1 MIGSLSQAHRIR
13 EQLLNRQSGKW
24 LLTQNN
30 PNEFEYYMVA
40 FELLKS
46 DLSTSKYFVFP
57 VNPTSIEFNDTALTK
72 VIKTA
77 GGVSVM
83 KNSQFNIKEI
93 SLTGSF
99 GRSFKVLIGSDFK
112 NLHSVFQDQDGI
124 VNKSKSLGKG
134 VLDNFSSSVKTGYGC
149 TKILEDILDQSNQ
162 RDEYGG
168 SHFLIFYN
176 LAFNQKY
183 FVEFESKT
191 FSQSVESNM
200 IWNYNI
206 RLNVIANSD
215 DFLTDK
221 SDLKSTKQLVI
232 DKEIQQNAN
241 TVYSKVSN
249 VLNKTYNS
257 IFF

>member
-24 LLTQNN
+24 LLSQDN

-72 VIKTA
+72 VTKTA

-83 KNSQFNIKEI
+83 KNSQFNIKDI
-93 SLTGSF
+93 SLSGNF
-99 GRSFKVLIGSDFK
+99 GKSFKVLIGSDFRD
-112 NLHSVFQDQDGI
+112 LHSAFKDQNGI
-124 VNKSKSLGKG
+124 GDKVKTAGKG
-134 VLDNFSSSVKTGYGC
+134 ILDSFSSSVKTGYGC

-162 RDEYGG
+162 KDEYGG

-191 FSQSVESNM
+191 FTQNVESNM

-206 RLNVIANSD
+206 RLNVVANSD

-221 SDLKSTKQLVI
+221 ADLKSTKQLVV

-249 VLNKTYNS
+249 VLNKKYNS